1 MAKIINLMNRLLV
14 VVISLLLA
22 LMCILVFGNVV
33 LRYMFNTG
41 ITWSEEMARFLFV
54 WMIFL
59 GAILGLKD
67 NEHLGVDMFV
77 KKVPPKF
84 QKILYIISNLLILYS
99 LILLVNG
106 SWKLTLLSLD
116 SVAPATGLPY
126 SYFYGI
132 GIVASIGM
140 GMIIF
145 KNLYKVI
152 WKKETKNYIMTKD
165 SEEMSEPVSKEEV
178 K

>member
-1 MAKIINLMNRLLV
+1 MQKFIHFVNRLSVLL
-14 VVISLLLA
+14 ISLLLA

-33 LRYMFNTG
+33 LRYMFNSG

-77 KKVPPKF
+77 KKASPKF
-84 QKILYIISNLLILYS
+84 KKILYVICNLLILYS
-99 LILLVNG
+99 LILLLNG
-106 SWKLTLLSLD
+106 SWKLTLLSVD

-132 GIVASIGM
+132 GIIASIGM
-140 GMIIF
+140 GIVIF
-145 KNLYKVI
+145 RNLYKVI
-152 WKKETKNYIMTKD
+152 VKKETDSLIMTID
-165 SEEMSEPVSKEEV
+165 SEEMTEPLPKEEG

>member
-1 MAKIINLMNRLLV
+1 MQKVMHFVNRLSVLL
-14 VVISLLLA
+14 ISLLLA

-33 LRYMFNTG
+33 LRYMFNSG

-54 WMIFL
+54 WLIFL

-77 KKVPPKF
+77 KKVSPKF
-84 QKILYIISNLLILYS
+84 KKILYVISNLLILYS
-99 LILLVNG
+99 LILLLNG
-106 SWKLTLLSLD
+106 SWKLTLLSVD

-132 GIVASIGM
+132 GIISSIGM
-140 GMIIF
+140 GLIIF
-145 KNLYKVI
+145 RNLYKVLC
-152 WKKETKNYIMTKD
+152 KKETDSFIMTKD
-165 SEEMSEPVSKEEV
+165 SEEMMEPLPKEEG